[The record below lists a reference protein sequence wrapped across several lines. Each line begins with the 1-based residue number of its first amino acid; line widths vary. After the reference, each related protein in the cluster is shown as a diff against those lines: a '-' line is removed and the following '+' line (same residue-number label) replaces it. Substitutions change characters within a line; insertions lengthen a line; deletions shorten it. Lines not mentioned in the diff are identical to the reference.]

1 MNRNLTFILIF
12 FLGGCIF
19 SAKHY
24 AQYEN
29 VWAFGNFAGLDFSS
43 GKPEPIKTSI
53 ETREGCASIADERG
67 RLLFYTDGDA
77 VWNRTHKQM
86 PNGKDLA
93 GVGKN
98 ITASTTQGAII
109 VPMPGEPEK
118 YYIFSL
124 GAIES
129 GFFGRLSYSIIDME
143 LDNGLGDLI
152 PATRG
157 TLLDSNQREHMTA
170 VSGNNCD
177 IWLLTIPD
185 KKNLLNAYRIDV
197 NGVSAKPV
205 QSPLATDLP
214 ATYGCMDVSVDRT
227 KIIIASSKLV
237 LMDFDPEEGKATHA
251 TQLHEPNDYYGV
263 CFSPDGSKLYAANGK
278 ALQQFDLSS
287 GDSAKIRT
295 SRTHITDRCF
305 SVKRGPDGKIYTT
318 ASNAEQS
325 GYLNIINKPNAA
337 GIDAQL
343 EKEAISLLPGTVHR
357 LGLPNM
363 AVIIKERHI
372 HHSFTDTLLC
382 NGLSRLQVKDTMAQN
397 ISWNDGTRGKEREV
411 SQPGIYWVRYEKSS
425 PCITDYITD
434 TFIVLPHINARIY
447 STLAL
452 DGACAA
458 DTLHLQ
464 ATHTDGVDYIW
475 NDGVKEKQRK
485 VNTTGVFWLSYQRK
499 DVCEDHV
506 DTFKVHFPKPDPS
519 VSFLSDTLIC
529 QTSSLEVK
537 NTSAA
542 VFTHYTWFWGDG
554 ASSIEKNPAG
564 HNYRQAGTY
573 KLLLT
578 GHNENRICFDSI
590 EMTITVDAPV
600 EHISFSKDDVVICV
614 GAEVSLTPIADGPIA
629 HLFWEFGD
637 GTAKTAPNEKIAH
650 SYDHAGLQNIRLS
663 AFFRVCPDLTFEDVI
678 QVAPLPVVDLGNES
692 SLCLEHV
699 PIVLENKAIN
709 PGAILRY
716 KWNTN
721 DTTAQITVKAP
732 GKYNLTLYNEWGCS
746 GTNSVVIRKDCFID
760 IPNAFTPNGDGVN
773 DCFFPRQLLSKSLS
787 RFKMQVFNQWGQ
799 LVFQTTQVNGRG
811 WDGKF
816 NNKEQPSGVYL
827 YSIEA
832 VMDNGQQEEYRG
844 NITLMR

>member
-1 MNRNLTFILIF
+1 MNRKLTLLLLFV
-12 FLGGCIF
+12 GCCIF
-19 SAKHY
+19 SAKNY

-29 VWAFGNFAGLDFSS
+29 VWAFGNFAGLDFNS

-67 RLLFYTDGDA
+67 KLLFYTDGDA

-109 VPMPGEPEK
+109 IPMPGEPKK

-124 GAIES
+124 GAGES
-129 GFFGRLSYSIIDME
+129 GFYGRLSYSVIDME

-157 TLLDSNQREHMTA
+157 TLLDSNQSEHMTA

-177 IWLLTIPD
+177 IWLLTLSNA
-185 KKNLLNAYRIDV
+185 KKQLSAHKIDA

-205 QSPLATDLP
+205 LSPVTTDLP
-214 ATYGCMDVSVDRT
+214 YNWGCMDVSMDRT
-227 KIIIASSKLV
+227 KIAITSSKLI

-251 TQLHEPNDYYGV
+251 IQIHEPNNYYGV
-263 CFSPDGSKLYAANGK
+263 CFSPDGSKLYAANGS
-278 ALQQFDLSS
+278 ALYQFDLSS
-287 GDSAKIRT
+287 DDSVKIRA
-295 SRTHITDRCF
+295 SRTYLTDRCF
-305 SVKRGPDGKIYTT
+305 SMKRGPDGKIYTT

-337 GIDAQL
+337 GVDVQL
-343 EKEAISLLPGTVHR
+343 EKEAVSLLPGTAHR
-357 LGLPNM
+357 LGFPNT

-372 HHSFTDTLLC
+372 YHSFTDTLLC
-382 NGLSRLQVKDTMAQN
+382 NGAVRLQVNDTLAQH
-397 ISWNDGTRGKEREV
+397 IFWNDGTREKEREV
-411 SQPGIYWVRYEKSS
+411 SQPGIYWVQYEKSS
-425 PCITDYITD
+425 PCITDYVTD
-434 TFIVLPHINARIY
+434 TFIVLPHINTKIY

-458 DTLHLQ
+458 DTLSLQ
-464 ATHTDGVDYIW
+464 ATYTDGIDYVW

-485 VNTTGVFWLSYQRK
+485 VNTTGVFWLSYERK

-506 DTFKVHFPKPDPS
+506 DTFKVHFPNPDPS

-529 QTSSLEVK
+529 QTGSLEVK
-537 NTSAA
+537 NTSAP

-554 ASSIEKNPAG
+554 TSSIEKNPAG
-564 HNYRQAGTY
+564 HDYRQPGTY

-578 GHNENRICFDSI
+578 GYNDDRICFDSTEI
-590 EMTITVDAPV
+590 TITVDAPV
-600 EHISFSKDDVVICV
+600 EHISFSKDYAVICA

-629 HLFWEFGD
+629 HLLWEFGD
-637 GTAKTAPNEKIAH
+637 GTAKTAPNEKITH
-650 SYDHAGLQNIRLS
+650 SYDNAGLQNIRLS
-663 AFFRVCPDLTFEDVI
+663 VFFRVCPDLTFEDIV
-678 QVAPLPVVDLGNES
+678 QVAPLPLLDLGNES
-692 SLCLEHV
+692 SLCSEQA

-716 KWNTN
+716 RWNTN
-721 DTTAQITVKAP
+721 DTTPQITVKKP
-732 GKYNLTLYNEWGCS
+732 GEYNLILYNEWGCS
-746 GTNSVVIRKDCFID
+746 GTNSIVIRKDCFMD

-773 DCFFPRQLLSKSLS
+773 DYFFPRQLLSKHLTS
-787 RFKMQVFNQWGQ
+787 FKMQVFNQWGQ
-799 LVFQTTQVNGRG
+799 LVFRTTQMNGRG

-816 NNKEQPSGVYL
+816 NNREQPSGVYL
-827 YSIEA
+827 YTIE
-832 VMDNGQQEEYRG
+832 VLINEGSPEEYHG
-844 NITLMR
+844 NVTLIR